1 MDNNPSLI
9 ITSVATLKLCIRHK
23 KVRVNIIPYDQ
34 TSPEITKQQTDDL
47 ARVLNSWKT
56 VGLFNCQ
63 DPTAEKCNLT
73 VVWKEPT
80 DQRESEH

>member
-1 MDNNPSLI
+1 MDNNPNLI
-9 ITSVATLKLCIRHK
+9 ITSVATLKLCIRHQ
-23 KVRVNIIPYDQ
+23 KVNVNIIPYEQ

-63 DPTAEKCNLT
+63 NPTAEKCNLT
-73 VVWKEPT
+73 VVGKE
-80 DQRESEH
+80 QRDKRETEH